1 MKTTF
6 NNFLTESD
14 DDPFRSHNLR
24 MEKGY
29 KPKYRQGLIAVRFQ
43 DDENPHDKKY
53 KDVDDKGEYRQNY
66 QELFS
71 NDKGSSS
78 DFVKYFE
85 DKYDIKKSD
94 YRNGTDDYFIYFTCK
109 PGEEK
114 EKMEEIAKDKIVKV
128 VDYVDTRGIES
139 EEELEEIIYDLRE
152 LAFSETS
159 TEETNKILNHAIER
173 LKKLIV

>member
-6 NNFLTESD
+6 NSFLIESD
-14 DDPFRSHNLR
+14 SDPFRSHNLS

-43 DDENPHDKKY
+43 DEENPHDKKY
-53 KDVDDKGEYRQNY
+53 KDVDDKGGYRQNY

-71 NDKGSSS
+71 NNSRNS
-78 DFVKYFE
+78 DFIKYFE
-85 DKYDIKKSD
+85 DKYDIKVSN
-94 YRNGTDDYFIYFTCK
+94 YRNGTDDYYIYFTCK

-114 EKMEEIAKDKIVKV
+114 EKIEEIYKDKIVKV

-139 EEELEEIIYDLRE
+139 QEEIENIISDLQNLE
-152 LAFSETS
+152 FSENS
-159 TEETNKILNHAIER
+159 TEETNEILNSTIER
-173 LKKLIV
+173 LKKLII